1 MSGRRP
7 SFAARTAGDLRLGIL
22 QILADA
28 QGRTNV
34 RILGAELAAIG
45 HDVGAD
51 RQRTELAWLAEQGLV
66 DLGGEI
72 LPVVTLTGRGDDAA
86 HGRITV
92 PGVRRPA
99 PHELR

>member
-1 MSGRRP
+1 MSRP
-7 SFAARTAGDLRLGIL
+7 SLRDRLTADLRLAVL
-22 QILADA
+22 QILAEA
-28 QGRTNV
+28 GGSANR
-34 RILGAELAAIG
+34 RILGDELPGAG

-51 RQRTELAWLAEQGLV
+51 RLRTELGWLAEQGLV
-66 DLGGEI
+66 DLDGPDT
-72 LPVVTLTGRGDDAA
+72 LPVATLTERGADAA